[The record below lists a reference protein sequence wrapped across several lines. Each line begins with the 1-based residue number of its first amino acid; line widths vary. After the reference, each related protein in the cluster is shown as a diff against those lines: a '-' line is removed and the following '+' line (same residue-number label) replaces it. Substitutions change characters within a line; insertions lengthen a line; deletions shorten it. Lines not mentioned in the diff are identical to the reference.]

1 MANNQMRPEH
11 SDGVA
16 HRDGQHR
23 DGDHHVADHRDGAQ
37 SPGHARDREELVG
50 LFKLLSDGTRLD
62 LLMLL
67 AKGERNVTTL
77 CEELGLPQPTV
88 SHHLGLLRMSNVISN
103 RRSGKK
109 VFYSLNGRVERPNEA
124 ELVVFSDSHA
134 IIVAERTA
142 VGRTPANLRRIDR
155 AMRDGDGDGDGRA

>member
-1 MANNQMRPEH
+1 MANNRARPNH
-11 SDGVA
+11 SDGLV
-16 HRDGQHR
+16 HRDGVHLSTR
-23 DGDHHVADHRDGAQ
+23 
-37 SPGHARDREELVG
+37 SPVHARDREELVG

-67 AKGERNVTTL
+67 AKGEQNVTTL

-88 SHHLGLLRMSNVISN
+88 SHHLALLRMSNVISN

-134 IIVAERTA
+134 IIVAERSA
-142 VGRTPANLRRIDR
+142 VGRTPGNDRGIDH
-155 AMRDGDGDGDGRA
+155 AIHDGDGDGRTD